1 MPCAFCIF
9 APIKIVMKPLVKM
22 IAPALLGGVLTL
34 GSCGKEEKE
43 LTPKQIEARAD
54 SIVASRIK
62 QMEQQAKEDLDKR
75 LPIEIKPK
83 VDSIRKTKLDSMPS
97 VPVLQED
104 ADSSDTPVPA
114 GK

>member
-22 IAPALLGGVLTL
+22 IAPALLGAITL

-83 VDSIRKTKLDSMPS
+83 VDSIRKTRLDSMPS

-104 ADSSDTPVPA
+104 ADSSDTRVPA